1 MFRIAVYRSHSGSI
15 VADKT
20 FWSQTTYDR
29 RRIAMNILNRHMQ
42 LVLALL
48 FLTFVAILG
57 DASTD
62 GSNSRE
68 RARNKG

>member
-1 MFRIAVYRSHSGSI
+1 
-15 VADKT
+15 
-20 FWSQTTYDR
+20 
-29 RRIAMNILNRHMQ
+29 MNILNRHMQ